1 MENIG
6 EKHEG
11 KKGGSCIG
19 SLFKIWLVFMGV
31 GTFLMLLYNGIF
43 NGDFRS
49 LKPLIFFG
57 LLYYVIVKIIKRN
70 PLLDFVR
77 NKLKLDF
84 LVPKAKSTKENSIL
98 LNGSVEIENPY
109 AGIFICGGAG
119 SGKSKSIIEPII
131 KESGEKDFSGIVY
144 DFKYPELANY
154 VVTAY
159 KNSDVKTYFIDF
171 VNVSKS
177 NRVNPIAPHLMPSKI
192 KAQELA
198 FSVMVNLD
206 DSLKTKKGD
215 SFFSQSAVALLTAC
229 MWYLRQKHPEYCTLP
244 HAVSMITSPDSNK
257 LIEVLASYT
266 QSAEIISSI
275 LTAFNSG
282 AEKQL
287 ASQLSSAQLPLDKIN
302 TPEIFWVLSD
312 ADFDL
317 NLNETDNKGVLT
329 IGNNPSIQDSLSP
342 VIALI
347 LTATMKVLNQPN
359 KAKSI
364 FLIDE
369 FPTIYIPN
377 VEQLPATAR
386 SNKVSTVLACQDI
399 SQIIDG
405 YGRDKSD
412 TILSNLGNQFFGRT
426 TNIQTADRVSK
437 IFGKYD
443 KTKVSVSSKSWLDSS
458 KTESTQETDLVKGT
472 DVFQAETGSF
482 YTLLSSGKKRLG
494 LSKISMDET
503 FVKSEIKLNKNV
515 TEENINDNFDKI
527 KEDIKLIILR

>member
-11 KKGGSCIG
+11 KKGDSCLFT
-19 SLFKIWLVFMGV
+19 LFKLWLVVMVV
-31 GTFLMLLYNGIF
+31 GTIIGLLYQGLF
-43 NGDFRS
+43 KGDFRS
-49 LKPLIFFG
+49 LNPLIFFG
-57 LLYYVIVKIIKRN
+57 LIYFIYVKIAKKN
-70 PLLDFVR
+70 PLLNLVE
-77 NKLKLDF
+77 KYIKLDF
-84 LVPKAKSTKENSIL
+84 LQPKAKETKENSIL
-98 LNGSVEIENPY
+98 LNGLVEIENPY
-109 AGIFICGGAG
+109 AGVFICGGAG

-131 KESGEKDFSGIVY
+131 KESGKKGFSGIVY

-154 VVTAY
+154 VATAY
-159 KNSDVKTYFIDF
+159 KNSDVKQYYIDF

-206 DSLKTKKGD
+206 DSLKSKKGD
-215 SFFSQSAVALLTAC
+215 SFFSQSAVALLTSC

-244 HAVSMITSPDSNK
+244 HAVSMITSPNSNK

-302 TPEIFWVLSD
+302 TPEIFWILSD

-317 NLNETDNKGVLT
+317 NLNDKDNKGILT

-364 FLIDE
+364 FLVDE

-399 SQIIDG
+399 SQIVDG
-405 YGRDKSD
+405 YGREKGD
-412 TILSNLGNQFFGRT
+412 TILSNLGNQFYGRT
-426 TNIQTADRVSK
+426 TNIQTAERVSK

-443 KTKVSVSSKSWLDSS
+443 KTKISTSSKSWLDTSET
-458 KTESTQETDLVKGT
+458 KSTQESDLVKPT
-472 DVFQAETGSF
+472 EVFQTNTGSF
-482 YTLLSSGKKRLG
+482 YTLLSSGKQRLG
-494 LSKISMDET
+494 LSKIPMDET
-503 FVKSEIKLNKNV
+503 FVKSEITLENKV
-515 TEENINDNFDKI
+515 TEEDINDNFDKI
-527 KEDIKLIILR
+527 KDDVKLIILA